1 MQGPPFLHL
10 MRREM
15 AFMPLRVTFF
25 QMGVRVLTRSGSNA
39 KMF

>member
-1 MQGPPFLHL
+1 MGAQVSSFFSLL
-10 MRREM
+10 SNMYCSST
-15 AFMPLRVTFF
+15 VTFF